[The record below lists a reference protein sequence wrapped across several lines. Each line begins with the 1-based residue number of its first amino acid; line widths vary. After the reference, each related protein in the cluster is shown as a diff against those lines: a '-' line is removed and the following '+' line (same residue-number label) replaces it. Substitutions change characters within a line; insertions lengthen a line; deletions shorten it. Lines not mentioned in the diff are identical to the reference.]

1 MAVWLG
7 PLTQFAN
14 CWGFEMVF
22 HDQISNT
29 EFLAAIFPKLQAH
42 EHIAVCSKAGDPSLG
57 GWSPQAITRKLL
69 ASNNNY
75 FIASTFIKT
84 GRLKVTKPNAISC
97 YALILD
103 DVGTLV
109 PLERLVITPSWL
121 LETAKDNHQAGYL
134 IASSLTAEQADS
146 LWQRLRDAGLTDP
159 GASGPMTRW
168 ARLPQGIN
176 GKPKRLN
183 ADGSPFQCR
192 LVEWRPEKRYTPTEL
207 CKAFELPPWTE
218 EDRKPSSAF
227 FCASSVESY
236 PASCIPHAVGQ
247 RNACLF
253 ALARH
258 FKSLEPQADLKRQS
272 EICKAWHDTFVA
284 IIGTRGFAITWADF
298 KHAWSKVKYTT
309 PVLEDCL
316 IVLPAVPDI
325 DRLRDYGPEA
335 MHLMQICIALA
346 DHHEPEPFF
355 LACRKASELIG
366 LTHYDSAKLLRL
378 FVDEGWILVVTPHT
392 TARAARY
399 RLNLFPQ
406 LN

>member
-1 MAVWLG
+1 M
-7 PLTQFAN
+7 QFAN
-14 CWGFEMVF
+14 CWGFEMAH
-22 HDQISNT
+22 HDQISNS
-29 EFLAAIFPKLQAH
+29 EFLAAIFPKLQSH

-57 GWSPQAITRKLL
+57 GWSPQSNASKLPT
-69 ASNNNY
+69 ANNN
-75 FIASTFIKT
+75 FFVPSLFVKNR
-84 GRLKVTKPNAISC
+84 RLKVQKQFAVACI
-97 YALILD
+97 ALVLD
-103 DVGTLV
+103 DVGSRV
-109 PLERLVITPSWL
+109 PSDRLVVPPSWKVETSSSNFQCGYILESL
-121 LETAKDNHQAGYL
+121 LNAQ
-134 IASSLTAEQADS
+134 QADA

-159 GASGPMTRW
+159 GASGPITRW
-168 ARLPQGIN
+168 ARLPQGVN

-207 CKAFELPPWTE
+207 CEAFGLPPWTE
-218 EDRKPSSAF
+218 EDRKPSSVF

-253 ALARH
+253 SLARL
-258 FKSLEPQADLKRQS
+258 FKSLEPQADSKRQR
-272 EICKAWHDTFVA
+272 EICKAWHVTFLA
-284 IIGTRGFAITWADF
+284 IIGTKGFAITWADF
-298 KHAWSKVKYTT
+298 QHAWSKVKYTT

-316 IVLPAVPDI
+316 INLPAVPDV

-335 MHLMQICIALA
+335 MHLMQICMALA
-346 DHHEPEPFF
+346 NHHEPEPFF

-378 FVDEGWILVVTPHT
+378 FVDEGWILVVTPNT
-392 TARAARY
+392 TVRAVRY